1 MTKGKIIAVG
11 ICGASGMVYAKRLI
25 EVLAEEGAKVYAAAS
40 AASKPIF
47 KSELGVSFDD
57 FAKEISAKF
66 GNVKFFEDSDFSAPI
81 ASGSFYFDAMC
92 VCPCSMKTL
101 SRVVTATGDNLVCRA
116 ADVALK
122 ERRRLVLVAR
132 ETPLSFI
139 HLKNMAALAQAG
151 AVVMP
156 ACPAFY
162 FGQNTAQSLVDFVV
176 ARAILAMGFSQ
187 SLIPQWGENP
197 K

>member
-1 MTKGKIIAVG
+1 MNGKKIALG
-11 ICGASGMVYAKRLI
+11 ICGASGMVYAKRLL
-25 EVLAEEGAKVYAAAS
+25 EVLAAEGAQVYAVASKAA
-40 AASKPIF
+40 KPIF

-57 FAKEISAKF
+57 FAKDFSAKF
-66 GNVKFFEDSDFSAPI
+66 ESAKFFGDEDFSAPI

-101 SRVVTATGDNLVCRA
+101 GRVATATGDNLVCRA

-132 ETPLSFI
+132 ETPLSLI
-139 HLKNMAALAQAG
+139 HLKNMETLAQAG
-151 AVVMP
+151 AVIMP

-162 FGQNTAQSLVDFVV
+162 FGQNSVQSLVDFVV
-176 ARAILAMGFSQ
+176 ARAISAMGLKQ
-187 SLIPQWGENP
+187 NLIPQWGENS